1 MYVLLV
7 ANVIF
12 YLAAGFDQFLVLLLA
27 TAVSYVVACKMGKLH
42 EKLEKQK
49 QEEGLDRKQIKR
61 MKANNKKQRKRI
73 LIWGLVLNIGIL
85 VVFKYTN
92 FLLKTGYSILDLFG
106 IGHGDDLF
114 KLIMPLGISDS
125 VLSDR
130 CLQGESKG
138 TEEFSEISALYFFLP
153 KCRSG
158 TDPALCRSWHTA
170 VRRASF

>member
-61 MKANNKKQRKRI
+61 MKAKNKKQRKRI
-73 LIWGLVLNIGIL
+73 LGAGAQYRDSGRVQIHE
-85 VVFKYTN
+85 
-92 FLLKTGYSILDLFG
+92 LLTEDRLFYSRSFR
-106 IGHGDDLF
+106 
-114 KLIMPLGISDS
+114 
-125 VLSDR
+125 DR
-130 CLQGESKG
+130 
-138 TEEFSEISALYFFLP
+138 T
-153 KCRSG
+153 
-158 TDPALCRSWHTA
+158 
-170 VRRASF
+170 RR

>member
-73 LIWGLVLNIGIL
+73 LIWGLVDPGRVQIHEFFTEDRL
-85 VVFKYTN
+85 F
-92 FLLKTGYSILDLFG
+92 YSRSFR
-106 IGHGDDLF
+106 
-114 KLIMPLGISDS
+114 
-125 VLSDR
+125 DR
-130 CLQGESKG
+130 
-138 TEEFSEISALYFFLP
+138 T
-153 KCRSG
+153 
-158 TDPALCRSWHTA
+158 
-170 VRRASF
+170 RRRPV